1 MKQSYRK
8 MSNDN
13 YDYLVM
19 YFPTV
24 SSLSSQ
30 PNGLLSSTSSSSS
43 TSPLSSSSIAKSSST
58 LFSSSFNQ
66 KFSKFNT
73 NGISSKHLYNKPEK
87 LSFIERLIRS
97 MNHCTR
103 LQINKQILLIFNIFN
118 NLLLITPFISIHI
131 L

>member
-1 MKQSYRK
+1 MIS
-8 MSNDN
+8 
-13 YDYLVM
+13 V
-19 YFPTV
+19 PTV

-30 PNGLLSSTSSSSS
+30 PNGLLSSSSLAS
-43 TSPLSSSSIAKSSST
+43 SSSSIAKSSSK

-73 NGISSKHLYNKPEK
+73 NGISSKHLNNKPEK

-103 LQINKQILLIFNIFN
+103 LQINKRILLIFNIFN
-118 NLLLITPFISIHI
+118 NLLLIKSFISIHI